1 MTKSL
6 MSATSQAQ
14 APVVFDPP
22 VGECLKCGDRVKSS
36 YEGEFVW
43 CKCGSA
49 AIDSTRHYTRG
60 IGELKLIPR
69 D

>member
-6 MSATSQAQ
+6 MSATSLAR

-22 VGECLKCGDRVKSS
+22 TGECLKCGDKVQSS

-43 CKCGSA
+43 CRCGSA
-49 AIDSTRHYTRG
+49 AIDSTRYYTRG
-60 IGELKLIPR
+60 IGELRLVAR